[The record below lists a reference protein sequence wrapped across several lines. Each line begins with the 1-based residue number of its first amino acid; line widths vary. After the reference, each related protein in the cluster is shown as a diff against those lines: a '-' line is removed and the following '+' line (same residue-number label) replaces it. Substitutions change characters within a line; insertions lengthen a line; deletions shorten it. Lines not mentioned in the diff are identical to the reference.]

1 MTDLYA
7 TFRPRR
13 ARIVSLW
20 LSILLI
26 VATGV
31 LFAVVPTSGSDFAF
45 GPGDFAGATLL
56 SGGIVVFLYMQYQV
70 RIEVSE
76 TGIFIKN
83 LVYSHRLEW
92 EQLIAVDFGSGPWAR
107 VDTTEGESI
116 AVMAIQR
123 SDGKFAHREARRLAA
138 LIEAHTAPDPEL

>member
-26 VATGV
+26 VATCV
-31 LFAVVPTSGSDFAF
+31 LFAVVPTSGASFAF
-45 GPGDFAGATLL
+45 GPSDFFGTALL
-56 SGGIVVFLYMQYQV
+56 SGGIVVFLYLQYQV

-76 TGIFIKN
+76 SGIFVKN
-83 LVYSHRLEW
+83 LIYSHRLEW
-92 EQLIAVDFGSGPWAR
+92 EQLIAVDFGGGPWAR
-107 VDTTEGESI
+107 IDTTEGESI

-123 SDGKFAHREARRLAA
+123 SDGDYARREARRLAT
-138 LIEAHTAPDPEL
+138 LIEAHTAPDPDV